1 MKLVYATDFDSKNI
15 HNWSGL
21 GVYYGKML
29 SQAGF
34 DMDYLSDLAL
44 PNPLFH
50 FIKTH
55 YNKRV
60 WEKIYSPRF
69 NKSVSKNYANII
81 QGKVKKGS
89 YIISPNTVVL
99 ANLGKSYKTILYA
112 DATLQALREFY
123 PEYSK
128 FTKACLE
135 EGDEID
141 QLAITNSDL
150 LIYTSQWA
158 ANSAINYYN
167 ADPKKIFIVP
177 FGANLDFTPNVAEAK
192 EIIIK
197 REINSHVNL
206 LFLGVDWERKGGDYA
221 LEVAQ
226 KLNDKGIRATLHIAG
241 IKHLPHNIK
250 RDFIVNHGYISKATA
265 EGQKRLSN
273 LIASSNFLILPS
285 LADCTPVSFS
295 EANAFGVPCIVSNVG
310 GHTSV
315 ITNEVNGVV
324 YSHADFAQKS
334 VDYILKLR
342 DSNRA
347 YHDLCYS
354 SYDKYATELNW
365 KSIGEKIS
373 NLIGLM

>member
-1 MKLVYATDFDSKNI
+1 MKLIYATDFDSKNI

-34 DMDYLSDLAL
+34 DLDYMNDLTV
-44 PNPLFH
+44 PNSFFH
-50 FIKTH
+50 LLKTH
-55 YNKRV
+55 YNKRI

-69 NKSVSKNYANII
+69 NKTVSKNYASII
-81 QGKVKKGS
+81 SSKVKKGTH
-89 YIISPNTVVL
+89 IISPNTVVL
-99 ANLGKSYKTILYA
+99 ANLDKSYKTILYA
-112 DATLQALREFY
+112 DATLNALKEFY
-123 PEYSK
+123 PEYRK

-158 ANSAINYYN
+158 ANSAINNYN

-177 FGANLDFTPNVAEAK
+177 FGANLDFTPNATEVK

-197 REINSHVNL
+197 REINSHINL
-206 LFLGVDWERKGGDYA
+206 LFLGVDWERKGGGYA
-221 LEVAQ
+221 LDVAQ
-226 KLNDKGIRATLHIAG
+226 QLNDQGVPTTLHIAG
-241 IKHLPHNIK
+241 IRQLPSHIK

-265 EGQKRLSN
+265 DGQKRLSN

-310 GHTSV
+310 GHNSV
-315 ITNEVNGVV
+315 IINDVNGVV
-324 YSHADFAQKS
+324 YSHADFARKS
-334 VDYILKLR
+334 VEFILKLR

-365 KSIGEKIS
+365 KAIGEKIS
-373 NLIGLM
+373 KLISSI